1 MGTLEDGGEYH
12 LYIGIW
18 CRALLVSVIIS
29 VFLYGAKATLSA
41 LTTCLTLNWANLKN
55 LSKLRTEPI
64 QMERLMA
71 NVDEVQDVDAEIMRD
86 SWIPQTMALITRIQG
101 IM

>member
-18 CRALLVSVIIS
+18 CTAGVGNNQC
-29 VFLYGAKATLSA
+29 FPYGAKATLSA
-41 LTTCLTLNWANLKN
+41 LTTCLTLNWAKLKN
-55 LSKLRTEPI
+55 LSKLWTEPI
-64 QMERLMA
+64 QMEQLMA

>member
-1 MGTLEDGGEYH
+1 MVVSTIFILEYG
-12 LYIGIW
+12 
-18 CRALLVSVIIS
+18 ALLVSVIIS
-29 VFLYGAKATLSA
+29 VFLYGATATLSA
-41 LTTCLTLNWANLKN
+41 LTTCLTLNWAKLKN

-71 NVDEVQDVDAEIMRD
+71 NVDDVQDVDAVIMRD